1 MMVDFKRFW
10 ELSTGVGLT
19 PLIRGERPRARI
31 FLPSNKR
38 GWGCVKFNNR
48 SRSSGDRALVS

>member
-19 PLIRGERPRARI
+19 PLIRGGRGI
-31 FLPSNKR
+31 SFLLPSNKK
-38 GWGCVKFNNR
+38 GLGGV
-48 SRSSGDRALVS
+48 L